1 MKKADIFVGCLILF
15 ISVMIFVLTSRFTGQ
30 SYIGYGPDRF
40 PRFLA
45 LVWGIL
51 GLSLI
56 INALRGKFFEEE
68 MKITLFGLKRAGT
81 VLFITI
87 AVLVAMQWLG
97 FLLAS
102 MIYIYVVMTYLAERS
117 LVGRLAA
124 SVGIAGATYLIFR
137 FVMVVPLPRCV
148 FLSCI

>member
-1 MKKADIFVGCLILF
+1 MKKADLFVGCLILVISSMVF
-15 ISVMIFVLTSRFTGQ
+15 IFTARFTGQ

-45 LVWGIL
+45 LIWAIL

-68 MKITLFGLKRAGT
+68 MKITLFGLKKVAVVLGIT
-81 VLFITI
+81 V

-97 FLLAS
+97 FLFAS
-102 MIYIYVVMTYLAERS
+102 MVYVFVVMTYLAEKS
-117 LVGRLAA
+117 LVGRIAA
-124 SVGIAGATYLIFR
+124 SIGISGAAYAIFR

-148 FLSCI
+148 FLDCI

>member
-1 MKKADIFVGCLILF
+1 MKKADLFVGCLILF
-15 ISVMIFVLTSRFTGQ
+15 ISSMVFMLTARFTGQ

-51 GLSLI
+51 GLLLI

-68 MKITLFGLKRAGT
+68 MKITLFGLKRVAAVLGIT
-81 VLFITI
+81 V
-87 AVLVAMQWLG
+87 AVLVSMRWLG
-97 FLLAS
+97 FLFAS
-102 MIYIYVVMTYLAERS
+102 MIYVFVVMTYLAERS

-124 SVGIAGATYLIFR
+124 SIGIAGSAYLIFR

-148 FLSCI
+148 FLDCV